1 MRKIFIILLLIGS
14 TSAFAQTYFPF
25 PDSIGVWRQAST
37 YDQGLSM
44 YELTNYNIFLN
55 GDTIIDSTL
64 YSKLYIYSCGTFMI
78 PFSYPNPPTG
88 CPIDTS
94 NASYYGLLRE
104 INKKVYFRPDSLYY
118 NNDNSWS
125 SFCFASNWNRNEDLL
140 LYDFNVN
147 EGDTIVYPFL
157 DSLSIFI
164 TSIDSILIQT
174 NYRKKFNYNISSWG
188 NSSSCSHFGVGYNY
202 VEGIGDISTG
212 LFSLYISYF
221 ENAESLNCF
230 EDDEVSFSNVSNC
243 MTLGTDDVMIK
254 DSNQI
259 YPNPASEVL
268 FIEID
273 NPTTNLIYILDITG
287 KEIYTT
293 KALQRT
299 TTIDVSYLKSGLYMV
314 KIVSNQ
320 GNITSK
326 LISIY

>member
-1 MRKIFIILLLIGS
+1 
-14 TSAFAQTYFPF
+14 
-25 PDSIGVWRQAST
+25 
-37 YDQGLSM
+37 
-44 YELTNYNIFLN
+44 
-55 GDTIIDSTL
+55 
-64 YSKLYIYSCGTFMI
+64 MI

-94 NASYYGLLRE
+94 NASYFGSLRE

-140 LYDFNVN
+140 LYNFNAN
-147 EGDTIVYPFL
+147 IGDTIVYPFL

-230 EDDEVSFSNVSNC
+230 EDNQVTFSNNGGCVTTGLKEYVDKND
-243 MTLGTDDVMIK
+243 LK
-254 DSNQI
+254 I
-259 YPNPASEVL
+259 YPNPTSNKLYVELEHPTRTKVSL
-268 FIEID
+268 F
-273 NPTTNLIYILDITG
+273 DITG
-287 KEIYTT
+287 KEVYSTIINQATS
-293 KALQRT
+293 
-299 TTIDVSYLKSGLYMV
+299 TIDVSSFKSGLYLV
-314 KIVSNQ
+314 KVVNENGSSK
-320 GNITSK
+320 SK
-326 LISIY
+326 LVSIH

>member
-14 TSAFAQTYFPF
+14 TSVFAQTYFSF
-25 PDSIGVWRQAST
+25 PDSVAVWKQKSGFF
-37 YDQGLSM
+37 DGM
-44 YELTNYNIFLN
+44 NIYETHYALFMN
-55 GDTIIDSTL
+55 GDTMINNTSYNKLYYSNNPNNIDSIN
-64 YSKLYIYSCGTFMI
+64 S
-78 PFSYPNPPTG
+78 P
-88 CPIDTS
+88 
-94 NASYYGLLRE
+94 YYGAIRE
-104 INKKVYFRPDSLYY
+104 ENKRIYFFLDSLY
-118 NNDNSWS
+118 NSS
-125 SFCFASNWNRNEDLL
+125 PGYYFCFTLDIPSLNEEVL

-147 EGDTIVYPFL
+147 VGDTVYYPHL
-157 DSLSIFI
+157 DSTYVII
-164 TSIDSILIQT
+164 NWIDSVLIQGE
-174 NYRKKFNYNISSWG
+174 YRKQFHYTYTYNSMS
-188 NSSSCSHFGVGYNY
+188 NCNPFSQNY
-202 VEGIGDISTG
+202 VEGIGDINMG
-212 LFSLYISYF
+212 LFSIFIFYF
-221 ENAESLNCF
+221 ENSESLNCF
-230 EDDEVSFSNVSNC
+230 EDDEVSYSNVSNC
-243 MTLGTDDVMIK
+243 MTLGTDDIIIK

-299 TTIDVSYLKSGLYMV
+299 TSIDVSYLKSGLYMV

>member
-1 MRKIFIILLLIGS
+1 MKKIAAIFLLICS
-14 TSAFAQTYFPF
+14 TSSNAQTYFPF
-25 PDSIGVWRQAST
+25 PDSVGVWRQAST
-37 YDQGLSM
+37 YDQGFSM

-55 GDTIIDSTL
+55 GDTIIDSAL

-94 NASYYGLLRE
+94 NASYYGSLRE
-104 INKKVYFRPDSLYY
+104 INKRVYFRPDSLYY

-202 VEGIGDISTG
+202 VEGIGDISSG

-230 EDDEVSFSNVSNC
+230 EDDEVSFSNVSDC
-243 MTLGTDDVMIK
+243 MTVGISTIRNNELFEL
-254 DSNQI
+254 
-259 YPNPASEVL
+259 YPNPTSNKL
-268 FIEID
+268 FIELEY
-273 NPTTNLIYILDITG
+273 PTRTKVIVYNISG
-287 KEIYTT
+287 KEVYSSFINQS
-293 KALQRT
+293 KS
-299 TTIDVSYLKSGLYMV
+299 TIDISSYKSGLYIV
-314 KIVSNQ
+314 KVINENGTSK
-320 GNITSK
+320 SK